1 MEEASRTGS
10 PLLMFTGVP
19 KVFNLFWN
27 ASLDDEG
34 VDSSSD
40 PYEDDYDSCSDL
52 AGYTCTPLAR
62 AYDLF
67 LNLLDQSLFEDAAT
81 GHIRSGIGSHFAT
94 KITQQNGEVAA
105 SLARERYD
113 RVLATH
119 RRVEFV
125 WDLVDCSASFDSLHA
140 ILDASNIP
148 MLKVPRGCVRKFR
161 RTYGLPMLLAFT
173 ESSARTPSEIDWFTG
188 VY

>member
-1 MEEASRTGS
+1 
-10 PLLMFTGVP
+10 MFTGVP

-34 VDSSSD
+34 VDSLSD
-40 PYEDDYDSCSDL
+40 AYEDDYESCSDL
-52 AGYTCTPLAR
+52 AGYTCTPLVR

-67 LNLLDQSLFEDAAT
+67 ANLLDQSLLEDVAT
-81 GHIRSGIGSHFAT
+81 GHIRSGIASHFAT
-94 KITQQNGEVAA
+94 KMAQQNGEVAA
-105 SLARERYD
+105 SLARGRYD

-125 WDLVDCSASFDSLHA
+125 WDFVDCSASFDSLHA

-148 MLKVPRGCVRKFR
+148 LLKVPRGCVRKFR

>member
-27 ASLDDEG
+27 ATRDDCLET
-34 VDSSSD
+34 SSD
-40 PYEDDYDSCSDL
+40 LYEDDDDFCSDL

-67 LNLLDQSLFEDAAT
+67 LNLLDQNLFEDAAT

-94 KITQQNGEVAA
+94 KITQQNGELAA
-105 SLARERYD
+105 SLARERYY

>member
-1 MEEASRTGS
+1 
-10 PLLMFTGVP
+10 MFTGVP

-34 VDSSSD
+34 VDSLSD
-40 PYEDDYDSCSDL
+40 AYEDDYDSCSDL
-52 AGYTCTPLAR
+52 AGYTCTPLVR

-67 LNLLDQSLFEDAAT
+67 ANLLDQSLLEDVAT
-81 GHIRSGIGSHFAT
+81 GHIRSGIASHFAT
-94 KITQQNGEVAA
+94 KMAQQNGEVAA

-113 RVLATH
+113 RVLAAH

-125 WDLVDCSASFDSLHA
+125 WDFVSCSASFDSLHA
-140 ILDASNIP
+140 ILDASKIP
-148 MLKVPRGCVRKFR
+148 LLKLPRGGVRKFR
-161 RTYGLPMLLAFT
+161 RMYGLPMLLAFT
-173 ESSARTPSEIDWFTG
+173 ESSARKPSEIDWFTG